1 MATLK
6 HIASKNSD
14 YTAIEAYLVYQHDAF
29 TGKQLLDEQGKPK
42 LRDSYLLD
50 TLECGDFSFATA
62 CLLANRKYGKNTQH
76 GDIKSHQYIISFDP
90 RDAAD
95 NGLTMEKAQA
105 LGLKF
110 CEENFPG
117 HPAIVCTHPDGHN
130 HSGNIHVHIVIGSVR
145 TREVE
150 RKPYMQKSRDWREG
164 MKHSS
169 TAQTMRHLRVEVMEL
184 CEGAGLYQIDL
195 LNGSKERVSEAEYWA
210 RQRGQQK
217 LDLAN
222 AALAAAGQQPKQKKF
237 ETVKDTLRKQI
248 SSVLYRATSF
258 EDFSDKLMQQYGIA
272 VKESRGRLSYLPS
285 GRTKFIRAKHLGD
298 KFEKEQVL
306 AVLDQNIRLAPTVQP
321 IAADKPDKIQK
332 LVDIQAKLKQGKGI
346 GYERWAK
353 KHNLKAMAQT
363 LILLQEKGLLNEDAL
378 DQRIAE
384 LDTKFHESLAVV
396 KDLETRM
403 AENKKLRSHAAAY
416 KQYRP
421 LTQKRNAVK
430 SPAAFE
436 DQYRAELT
444 AYRAAAAYLK
454 ANNITC
460 LPSPNKLEA
469 EYCALASEKAQFYEQ
484 YKEAKSELLKL
495 KDAKQNVALFFREEK
510 QTQHHER

>member
-29 TGKQLLDEQGKPK
+29 TGKQLLDEQGRPK
-42 LRDSYLLD
+42 LRESYLLD

-62 CLLANRKYGKNTQH
+62 CLLANRKYGKSTQH

-110 CEENFPG
+110 CSENFPG

-150 RKPYMQKSRDWREG
+150 RKPYMQKPRDWREG

-169 TAQTMRHLRVEVMEL
+169 TAQTMRHLRVAVMEM
-184 CEGAGLYQIDL
+184 CQDAKLYQIDL
-195 LNGSKERVSEAEYWA
+195 LSSKKRVSEREYWMK
-210 RQRGQQK
+210 RRSQMK
-217 LDLAN
+217 LDREN
-222 AALAAAGQQPKQKKF
+222 AALLAAGQQPTQTEF
-237 ETVKDTLRKQI
+237 ETAKETLRKQI
-248 SSVLYRATSF
+248 SDVLDNAASF
-258 EDFSDKLMQQYGIA
+258 EDFSDRLLQQYGIT
-272 VKESRGRLSYLPS
+272 VKKSRGRLSYLPA
-285 GRTKFIRAKHLGD
+285 GRKKFIRAKHLGD
-298 KFEKEQVL
+298 NYDKEAVL
-306 AVLDQNIRLAPTVQP
+306 ATLTANAEHKTKVQSKQDT
-321 IAADKPDKIQK
+321 IGK
-332 LVDIQAKLKQGKGI
+332 LIDIQSRMTEDKGI
-346 GYERWAK
+346 GYKRWIT

-363 LILLQEKGLLNEDAL
+363 LIFLEEKGLTDEVAL
-378 DQRIAE
+378 DQRITE

-403 AENKKLRSHAAAY
+403 AENKTLRSHAAAY

-421 LTQKRNAVK
+421 LAQKRNAAK

-436 DQYRAELT
+436 EQHRVELT

-454 ANNITC
+454 ANNITS
-460 LPSPNKLEA
+460 LPSPNKLES
-469 EYCALASEKAQFYEQ
+469 EYCALASEKAKFYEQ
-484 YKEAKSELLKL
+484 YKEAKEELLKL
-495 KDAKQNVALFFREEK
+495 KTAKQNVASFFREEE
-510 QTQHHER
+510 QTQQER

>member
-6 HIASKNSD
+6 HINSKNSD
-14 YTAIEAYLVYQHDAF
+14 YSAIEAYLIYQHDAF

-42 LRDSYLLD
+42 LRESYLLD

-95 NGLTMEKAQA
+95 NGLTMEKAH
-105 LGLKF
+105 

-130 HSGNIHVHIVIGSVR
+130 HSGNIHVHIVIGSIR
-145 TREVE
+145 MREVE
-150 RKPYMQKSRDWREG
+150 RKSYMQKPRDWREG

-210 RQRGQQK
+210 RRRGQMK
-217 LDLAN
+217 LDREN
-222 AALAAAGQQPKQKKF
+222 AALTATGQQPRQKKF

-248 SSVLYRATSF
+248 SSVLYRSTSY
-258 EDFSDKLMQQYGIA
+258 EDFSDRLLQQYGIA
-272 VKESRGRLSYLPS
+272 VKESRGQLSYLPA

-298 KFEKEQVL
+298 KFDKAAVL
-306 AVLDQNIRLAPTVQP
+306 ATLQANAER
-321 IAADKPDKIQK
+321 KPKAQFKQDTIGK
-332 LVDIQAKLKQGKGI
+332 LIDIQSRMTEGKGI
-346 GYERWAK
+346 GYKRWLT
-353 KHNLKAMAQT
+353 KHNLKVMAQT
-363 LILLQEKGLLNEDAL
+363 VKLLQEKGLTDEDAL
-378 DQRIAE
+378 NQRITE
-384 LDTKFHESLAVV
+384 LETKYHDSLAVV
-396 KDLETRM
+396 KDLEGRM
-403 AENKKLRSHAAAY
+403 KANKELRYHIAAY
-416 KQYRP
+416 TSTKNVAQQLKTAKRP
-421 LTQKRNAVK
+421 V
-430 SPAAFE
+430 AFE
-436 DQYRAELT
+436 KQHHAELT
-444 AYRAAAAYLK
+444 AHRAAVAYLK
-454 ANNITC
+454 ANNVTK

-469 EYCALASEKAQFYEQ
+469 EYAQLASEKAKFYEQ

-495 KDAKQNVALFFREEK
+495 KTAKQNVASFFREEEPA
-510 QTQHHER
+510 QQER